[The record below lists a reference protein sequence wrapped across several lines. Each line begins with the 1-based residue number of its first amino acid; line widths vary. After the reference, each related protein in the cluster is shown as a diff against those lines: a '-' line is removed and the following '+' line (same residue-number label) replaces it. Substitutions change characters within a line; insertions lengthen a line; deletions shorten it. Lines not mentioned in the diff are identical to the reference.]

1 MKINYT
7 ALAFLL
13 SEMEVSSYY
22 CFKTKNNIN
31 GNNKK
36 IVVYNDMT
44 FTEPNPSHEF
54 DNILISTMSTRE
66 LNELKKELLSRGFS
80 ERSGG
85 GA

>member
-13 SEMEVSSYY
+13 SEMEVATYH

-36 IVVYNDMT
+36 LVVFNDMT
-44 FTEPNPSHEF
+44 FLEPNPSFEF
-54 DNILISTMSTRE
+54 DNILISNMSARE
-66 LNELKKELLSRGFS
+66 LNELKKELLSRGFL
-80 ERSGG
+80 ERTGG
-85 GA
+85 EA